1 MPDNT
6 PDNLTTALDA
16 APKRGRTPIPDYTPE
31 PLPEIPAEVEARL
44 EEEARTMRTID
55 AAVDS
60 IAAQQFE
67 CAKLIGQMQAFDT
80 ISKFTVTGHTV
91 LMRQMKESKAYK
103 GMKIP
108 TAEGVIETIN
118 TFEQFCEAMG
128 TSRRKVDEDIQNL
141 NTFGEEFMEAAKRIG
156 LGYRDLRRLRALPED
171 DRALIIEGEKVGN
184 DPDALKDLL
193 EELAAKRAKDRD
205 IIKEAKADKDA
216 LEKVL
221 TTKNK
226 TLDAAQT
233 ELAKLKNLTPDEQVT
248 QRQERENNA
257 LRDLHNEGLA
267 LLGCWGAYLGR
278 VAALVQTQDVSPAAL
293 TMMTDLTSG
302 ICTTIADDLQTHSID
317 VDFRLTV
324 YPVFF
329 ETPLRGDAPA
339 SAELEQAQRDL
350 FAEEQ

>member
-1 MPDNT
+1 MDT
-6 PDNLTTALDA
+6 VTDLTTALDA
-16 APKRGRTPIPDYTPE
+16 APKRGRTPITVTAPE
-31 PLPEIPAEVEARL
+31 PLPEVPAEVEARL
-44 EEEARTMRTID
+44 ESEANTMRTIE

-103 GMKIP
+103 GMKVP

-118 TFEQFCEAMG
+118 TFEQLCEALG

-141 NTFGEEFMEAAKRIG
+141 NVLGEEFMESAQRLG
-156 LGYRDLRRLRALPED
+156 LGYRDFRRLRALPED

-193 EELAAKRAKDRD
+193 EELAAKRAKDKTV
-205 IIKEAKADKDA
+205 ITEAKADKDA

-221 TTKNK
+221 AAKNK

-248 QRQERENNA
+248 LKVERENNA
-257 LRDLHNEGLA
+257 LQGLHTEGIK
-267 LLGCWGAYLGR
+267 LLGGWGAYLAR
-278 VAALVQTQDVSPAAL
+278 VAALIQTQDVSPAAIK
-293 TMMTDLTSG
+293 MMTDLTSG

-350 FAEEQ
+350 FEEQ

>member
-6 PDNLTTALDA
+6 PDNLTTALAA
-16 APKRGRTPIPDYTPE
+16 APRRGRTPIPEYTPP

-44 EEEARTMRTID
+44 EAEARTMRTID

-60 IAAQQFE
+60 IVDQAITLAE
-67 CAKLIGQMQAFDT
+67 VTGQMQAFNYMNKVSGIGHIKLLAQIKAEKLYKGARVKTADGSFVT
-80 ISKFTVTGHTV
+80 TTTFEDYCEAIGISP
-91 LMRQMKESKAYK
+91 SKAY
-103 GMKIP
+103 
-108 TAEGVIETIN
+108 
-118 TFEQFCEAMG
+118 
-128 TSRRKVDEDIQNL
+128 EDIKNL
-141 NTFGEEFMEAAKRIG
+141 QLLGEEFLESAQRLG
-156 LGYRDLRRLRALPED
+156 LGYRDMRRLRALPED

-221 TTKNK
+221 ATKNK
-226 TLDAAQT
+226 TLDGAQT
-233 ELAKLKNLTPDEQVT
+233 ELAKLKNLTPDEQTTLIV
-248 QRQERENNA
+248 ERENNA
-257 LRDLHNEGLA
+257 LRDLHTEGLK
-267 LLGCWGAYLGR
+267 LLGGWGAYLAR
-278 VAALVQTQDVSPAAL
+278 VAALVQTEDISPAAL

-350 FAEEQ
+350 FEEQ

>member
-1 MPDNT
+1 MSTTNE
-6 PDNLTTALDA
+6 LATALDA
-16 APKRGRTPIPDYTPE
+16 APKRGRPPITVTPPE
-31 PLPEIPAEVEARL
+31 PLPAIPAEVEARL
-44 EEEARTMRTID
+44 EADAYAARTID

-67 CAKLIGQMQAFDT
+67 CAKLIGQMQAFDMVGKLAAT
-80 ISKFTVTGHTV
+80 SHTV

-108 TAEGVIETIN
+108 AADGVVATIT
-118 TFEQFCEAMG
+118 TFEHFCEAMG

-141 NTFGEEFMEAAKRIG
+141 NVFGEEFMDSAQRLG
-156 LGYRDLRRLRALPED
+156 LGYRDLRKLRALPED
-171 DRALIIEGEKVGN
+171 DRALVIEGEKVGN

-205 IIKEAKADKDA
+205 VIKEARADKDA

-226 TLDAAQT
+226 ALDAAQT
-233 ELAKLKNLTPDEQVT
+233 ELAKLKNLPPDERVT
-248 QRQERENNA
+248 LKVERENAA
-257 LRDLHNEGLA
+257 LKDLHTEGLT
-267 LLGCWGAYLGR
+267 LLGGWGAYLAK
-278 VAALVQTQDVSPAAL
+278 VSALVRTEEVSPAAI

-302 ICTTIADDLQTHSID
+302 ICTTIADDLQAHSID
-317 VDFRLTV
+317 VDFRTTV

-329 ETPLRGDAPA
+329 ETPLRGDAPETDA
-339 SAELEQAQRDL
+339 TR
-350 FAEEQ
+350 